1 MPALQGAVPGGTR
14 RWSPGGVAVYP
25 TDDLFEE
32 ITYVAYHLHWP
43 LSEILDLE
51 HAVRR
56 RFVEEIGRLVRA
68 AETAG

>member
-1 MPALQGAVPGGTR
+1 M
-14 RWSPGGVAVYP
+14 YP

-68 AETAG
+68 AETAR

>member
-1 MPALQGAVPGGTR
+1 M
-14 RWSPGGVAVYP
+14 YP
-25 TDDLFEE
+25 SDELFEE

-51 HAVRR
+51 HAVRL

-68 AETAG
+68 EEASG

>member
-1 MPALQGAVPGGTR
+1 M
-14 RWSPGGVAVYP
+14 YP

-32 ITYVAYHLHWP
+32 ITYVAYYLHWP

-51 HAVRR
+51 HGVRR

-68 AETAG
+68 SESRG